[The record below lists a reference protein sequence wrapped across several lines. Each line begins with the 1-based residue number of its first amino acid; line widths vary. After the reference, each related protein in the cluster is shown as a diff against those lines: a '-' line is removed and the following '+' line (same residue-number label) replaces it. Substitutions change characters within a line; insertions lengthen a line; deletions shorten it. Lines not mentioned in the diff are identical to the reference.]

1 MIAAELLKRQS
12 NDQYYTERREKR
24 APFFT
29 LIEMDPRDL
38 VSGIE
43 REEGY
48 LSEDITPAGTMRE
61 TCPHCPGNA
70 LLLVLRY
77 KQVKRSHLFCEQCTR
92 CYDAL
97 YPDGTSALAIGGVSL
112 V

>member
-12 NDQYYTERREKR
+12 NDRYYTERREKKV
-24 APFFT
+24 PFFT
-29 LIEMDPRDL
+29 LIEMDPRD
-38 VSGIE
+38 VVNGIE

-70 LLLVLRY
+70 LLLILRY
-77 KQVKRSHLFCEQCTR
+77 KHVKRSHLFCEQCTR

-112 V
+112 T